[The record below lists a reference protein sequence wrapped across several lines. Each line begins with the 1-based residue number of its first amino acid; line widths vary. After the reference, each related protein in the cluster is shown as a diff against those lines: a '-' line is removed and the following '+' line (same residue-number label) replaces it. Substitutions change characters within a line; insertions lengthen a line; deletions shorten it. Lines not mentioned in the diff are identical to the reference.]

1 MTGAAIAT
9 IKYSIMVNTV
19 VTKCLVVILCTLST
33 FTVTGLLVTTI
44 IHAFV
49 LRDLFPND
57 ISIAISERKPKTHRR
72 WYHHRRAGSTDIDQF
87 LKYADSAEAK
97 DIEAALSGSVELIS
111 ASAPKEVSQD

>member
-9 IKYSIMVNTV
+9 IRYSSA
-19 VTKCLVVILCTLST
+19 VTNALTKSLAVILSAVASL
-33 FTVTGLLVTTI
+33 TVTLLLVTTI

-57 ISIAISERKPKTHRR
+57 ISIAISERRPKTHRIWNQR
-72 WYHHRRAGSTDIDQF
+72 IPGSCSDAREIDMY

-97 DIEAALSGSVELIS
+97 DVEAA
-111 ASAPKEVSQD
+111 VSRRKVVPR